1 MPFRYQLQKVL
12 DLMERREKSL
22 DAEVME
28 ASAIRN
34 RELDKFNEM
43 DTRKAAAQKGL
54 QAQMASGATGD
65 VAASNDYIQLL
76 NLRLEQQNKMLKAAD
91 AQLEDAKKRQ
101 FEARKERQ
109 KIEKHKEM
117 KLAEYKIVEKKKDAQ
132 KIDEMAGTIFMKKR
146 YAAEEANLEELDRLE
161 KLQKLRLLQEMREKR
176 EKGNR
181 W

>member
-12 DLMERREKSL
+12 DLMERREKSI

-34 RELDKFNEM
+34 REQDKLNEI
-43 DTRKAAAQKGL
+43 DLRKAAAQKGL
-54 QAQMASGATGD
+54 QTQMASGATGD

-76 NLRLEQQNKMLKAAD
+76 NIRLEQQARQLKAAD
-91 AQLEDAKKRQ
+91 EKLDDAKKRQ

-117 KLAEYKIVEKKKDAQ
+117 KLEDWKAQEKKKDAQ
-132 KIDEMAGTIFMKKR
+132 RIDEMAGTIFMKKR
-146 YAAEEANLEELDRLE
+146 YLAEEANQEELDRLE
-161 KLQKLRLLQEMREKR
+161 KLQKLKLLRELREKR
-176 EKGNR
+176 EKQDR